1 MLDVFHRLNEKMI
14 GIEKYSVQRYVL
26 VINKLQIYF
35 KSFSK
40 FTVSLRSSV
49 SFKLMSSKRTA
60 TVLYL
65 EGG

>member
-1 MLDVFHRLNEKMI
+1 MI
-14 GIEKYSVQRYVL
+14 GIEKYSVQMYVL
-26 VINKLQIYF
+26 VIDKLQIYF
-35 KSFSK
+35 QSFSK